1 MILARMVALRTGDDM
16 NICNPILTFA
26 GIIISIWLPP
36 VINAKTEENL

>member
-1 MILARMVALRTGDDM
+1 MIPVRIVTLRTGDDM

-36 VINAKTEENL
+36 IINSKTEENL